1 MSLFY
6 LSTYLNF
13 VLCKYL
19 KLKNMNMKSLFKSL
33 IIVVALLLSI
43 NAKSQDKLFAYYK
56 VTTSGTVQDVA
67 AKLKAQLKTHEFM
80 YLGAYHPE
88 GKSNMYVIAFTKK
101 QLYALAIYGKTHK
114 ALASVLKFG
123 IIKKG
128 NTVTVSLLNP
138 EYIFYAYFRNTTGS
152 YDKLKVISNETHEI
166 LKSVGSGF
174 KGFGGQLSK
183 NELKK
188 YHYMMGMPYFTDP
201 VELNEMPSFEKACE
215 TIEKNLNAGKGKTA
229 RVYRLKFNKSQI
241 AIYGVALKDKEDG
254 EASFLPVIGEDHIAA
269 MPYELIVIG
278 KKVMMLHGKYRLA
291 LHWPELSMGQFMKI
305 VSTPG
310 YIEDTMKA
318 LTK

>member
-1 MSLFY
+1 
-6 LSTYLNF
+6 
-13 VLCKYL
+13 
-19 KLKNMNMKSLFKSL
+19 MKSIIKSFVIITAILFSL
-33 IIVVALLLSI
+33 
-43 NAKSQDKLFAYYK
+43 NAKSQDKLYAYYK

-67 AKLKAQLKTHEFM
+67 KKIKDQLKSHEFM

-101 QLYALAIYGKTHK
+101 QLYALALYGKTHK

-152 YDKLKVISNETHEI
+152 YDKLKAISDETHEI
-166 LKSVGSGF
+166 LKSVGTGF

-183 NELKK
+183 SELKK
-188 YHYMMGMPYFTDP
+188 YHYMIGMPYFTDP
-201 VELNEMPSFEKACE
+201 VELNEMSDFQTACT
-215 TIEKNLNAGKGKTA
+215 TIENNLKAGKGNTA

-241 AIYGVALKDKEDG
+241 AIYGVALKSKTDG
-254 EASFLPVIGEDHIAA
+254 EAHFLPIIGEDHIAA
-269 MPYELIVIG
+269 MPYELIVVG
-278 KKVMMLHGKYRLA
+278 KKVLMLHGKYRFA
-291 LHWPELSMGQFMKI
+291 LHWPELSMSEFMKI

-310 YIEDTMKA
+310 YVEDTMEA

>member
-1 MSLFY
+1 MY
-6 LSTYLNF
+6 
-13 VLCKYL
+13 
-19 KLKNMNMKSLFKSL
+19 MKSLFKSL
-33 IIVVALLLSI
+33 IIVFALFISI
-43 NAKSQDKLFAYYK
+43 NAKSQDKLYAYYK
-56 VTTSGTVQDVA
+56 VTTTGSVTDVA
-67 AKLKAQLKTHEFM
+67 TKIKEQLKTHEFM

-88 GKSNMYVIAFTKK
+88 GKADMYVITFTKK
-101 QLYALAIYGKTHK
+101 QLYGLAIYGKTHK
-114 ALASVLKFG
+114 ALASILKFG

-152 YDKLKVISNETHEI
+152 YDKLKVISDETHTI
-166 LKSVGSGF
+166 LKAVGTGF

-183 NELKK
+183 SELKK

-201 VELNEMPSFEKACE
+201 VDLNEMPSFENACE
-215 TIEKNLNAGKGKTA
+215 TIEKNLKAGKGHTS
-229 RVYRLKFNKSQI
+229 RVYRLKFTKSQI

-254 EASFLPVIGEDHIAA
+254 ERYFLPVIGEDHIAA

-310 YIEDTMKA
+310 YIEDTMEA

>member
-1 MSLFY
+1 
-6 LSTYLNF
+6 
-13 VLCKYL
+13 
-19 KLKNMNMKSLFKSL
+19 MKSLFKSL
-33 IIVVALLLSI
+33 IIVFALFISI
-43 NAKSQDKLFAYYK
+43 NAKSQDKLYAYYK
-56 VTTSGTVQDVA
+56 VTTTGSVTDVA
-67 AKLKAQLKTHEFM
+67 TKIKEQLKTHEFM

-88 GKSNMYVIAFTKK
+88 GKADMYVITFTKK
-101 QLYALAIYGKTHK
+101 QLYGLAIYGKTHK
-114 ALASVLKFG
+114 ALASILKFG

-152 YDKLKVISNETHEI
+152 YDKLKVISDETHTI
-166 LKSVGSGF
+166 LKAVGTGF

-183 NELKK
+183 SELKK

-201 VELNEMPSFEKACE
+201 VDLNEMPSFENACE
-215 TIEKNLNAGKGKTA
+215 TIEKNLKAGKGHTS
-229 RVYRLKFNKSQI
+229 RVYRLKFTKSQI

-254 EASFLPVIGEDHIAA
+254 ERYFLPVIGEDHIAA

-310 YIEDTMKA
+310 YIEDTMEA

>member
-1 MSLFY
+1 
-6 LSTYLNF
+6 
-13 VLCKYL
+13 
-19 KLKNMNMKSLFKSL
+19 MKSLFKSIL
-33 IIVVALLLSI
+33 IISAILLSF
-43 NAKSQDKLFAYYK
+43 NAKSQDKLYAYYK
-56 VTTSGTVQDVA
+56 VTTTGTVQDVA
-67 AKLKAQLKTHEFM
+67 KKIKDQLKTHEFM

-152 YDKLKVISNETHEI
+152 YDKLKAISDETHKI
-166 LKSVGSGF
+166 LKSVGSEY

-183 NELKK
+183 NDLKK

-201 VELNEMPSFEKACE
+201 VELNTMPSFEKACE
-215 TIEKNLNAGKGKTA
+215 TIEKNLKAGKGNTS

-241 AIYGVALKDKEDG
+241 AIYGVALKSKSDG
-254 EASFLPVIGEDHIAA
+254 ESYFLPIIGEDHIAA
-269 MPYELIVIG
+269 MPYELIVVG
-278 KKVMMLHGKYRLA
+278 NKVLMLHGKYRFA

-310 YIEDTMKA
+310 YVEDTMEA

>member
-1 MSLFY
+1 MNIKT
-6 LSTYLNF
+6 LS
-13 VLCKYL
+13 
-19 KLKNMNMKSLFKSL
+19 KSF
-33 IIVVALLLSI
+33 IVILALLISV

-56 VTTSGTVQDVA
+56 VTTNGTVADVT
-67 AKLKAQLKTHEFM
+67 AKIKEQLKAHEFM

-152 YDKLKVISNETHEI
+152 YDKLKVISDETHTI
-166 LKSVGSGF
+166 LKSLGTGY

-215 TIEKNLNAGKGKTA
+215 TIEKNLKAGKGNTA
-229 RVYRLKFNKSQI
+229 RVYRLKFTKSQI
-241 AIYGVALKDKEDG
+241 AIYGVALKDKKDG
-254 EASFLPVIGEDHIAA
+254 EAYFLPVIGEDHIAA
-269 MPYELIVIG
+269 MPYELIVVG
-278 KKVMMLHGKYRLA
+278 NKVMMLHGKYRLA

-310 YIEDTMKA
+310 YIEDTMEA

>member
-1 MSLFY
+1 
-6 LSTYLNF
+6 
-13 VLCKYL
+13 
-19 KLKNMNMKSLFKSL
+19 MKSIIKSFVIITAILFSL
-33 IIVVALLLSI
+33 
-43 NAKSQDKLFAYYK
+43 NAKSQDKLYAYYK

-67 AKLKAQLKTHEFM
+67 KKLKDQLKSHEFM

-114 ALASVLKFG
+114 ALASILKFG

-152 YDKLKVISNETHEI
+152 YDKLKAISDETHEI
-166 LKSVGSGF
+166 LKSVGTGF

-183 NELKK
+183 SELKK
-188 YHYMMGMPYFTDP
+188 YHYMIGMPYFTDP
-201 VELNEMPSFEKACE
+201 VELNEMSDFQTACT
-215 TIEKNLNAGKGKTA
+215 TIENNLKAGKGNTA

-241 AIYGVALKDKEDG
+241 AIYGVALKSKTDG
-254 EASFLPVIGEDHIAA
+254 EAYFLPIIGEDHIAA
-269 MPYELIVIG
+269 MPYELIVVG
-278 KKVMMLHGKYRLA
+278 KKVLMLHGKYRFA
-291 LHWPELSMGQFMKI
+291 LHWPELSMSEFMKI

-310 YIEDTMKA
+310 YVEDTMKA

>member
-1 MSLFY
+1 M
-6 LSTYLNF
+6 
-13 VLCKYL
+13 
-19 KLKNMNMKSLFKSL
+19 KNLFKSL
-33 IIVVALLLSI
+33 IIIAALFISL
-43 NAKSQDKLFAYYK
+43 NANSQDKLFAYYK
-56 VTTSGTVQDVA
+56 VTTTGTVNDVA
-67 AKLKAQLKTHEFM
+67 AKIKEQLKTHEFM

-101 QLYALAIYGKTHK
+101 QLYGLAIYGKTHK
-114 ALASVLKFG
+114 ALASILKFG

-152 YDKLKVISNETHEI
+152 YDKLKAISDETHTM
-166 LKSVGSGF
+166 LKAVGTGF
-174 KGFGGQLSK
+174 TGFGGQLSK

-201 VELNEMPSFEKACE
+201 VELNEVSDFQTACT
-215 TIEKNLNAGKGKTA
+215 TIENNLKAGKGKTA
-229 RVYRLKFNKSQI
+229 RVYILKFNKSQI
-241 AIYGVALKDKEDG
+241 AIYGVALKDKKDG
-254 EASFLPVIGEDHIAA
+254 EAYFLPVIGEDHIAA
-269 MPYELIVIG
+269 MPYELIVVG
-278 KKVMMLHGKYRLA
+278 KKVLMLHGKYRLA

-310 YIEDTMKA
+310 YIEDTLEA